1 VTLPAQRDNLAF
13 GSWRGKSSMAGATV
27 VLVVF
32 LQISFIVRALLRAGF
47 TPSARLAWVTVIS
60 ALPGVGIAAY
70 FLFGEIRLERAKRER
85 MREVRNQLLAAQAS
99 SPDLPLTLQGPARPS
114 FAAGHATS
122 GFIPVAGNR
131 LTLLPE
137 GDAMMDDMFTAID
150 SAQDHVHVLFYIWL
164 PDTTGTRMAD
174 CLCRAA
180 RRGVACRVLV
190 DDHGAR
196 HLIRSPL
203 WRRMQGAGVA
213 LERAAPVGNPFISL
227 LFRRLDLRNH
237 RKIVVVDNRL
247 SWVGSRNCA
256 DEAFAIK
263 PRFAPWVDI
272 LMRLEGPVVRQQQ
285 AVFLHDWMTH
295 HSEDLSALLAEDAP
309 EPQAGSVITQ
319 VIASGPDDVY
329 TTPSDAL
336 RAMIY
341 AATER
346 VVLTTPYYVP
356 DMALHTAICSAAER
370 GVQVDL
376 ILPARNDSLIVGAAS
391 ESLYPDLL
399 RAGVRIHLFEGG
411 LIHSKIVT
419 VDGLFGMIGTAN
431 LDHRSFDL
439 NYENSLLFQCSDVTA
454 ALDARQQSYIERA
467 HVIDNFDVMG
477 WSMLRRLRNNTIAL
491 ASPLL

>member
-1 VTLPAQRDNLAF
+1 
-13 GSWRGKSSMAGATV
+13 MAGATLA
-27 VLVVF
+27 LVIF
-32 LQISFIVRALLRAGF
+32 LQVSFIIRALLRAGL

-99 SPDLPLTLQGPARPS
+99 SPDQPLTLQGPAIPS

-137 GDAMMDDMFTAID
+137 GDAMMEDMFTAID
-150 SAQDHVHVLFYIWL
+150 AAQDHVHVLFYIWL
-164 PDTTGTRMAD
+164 PDITGTRMAD
-174 CLCRAA
+174 SLCRAA

-196 HLIRSPL
+196 RLIRSPL
-203 WRRMQGAGVA
+203 WRQMQGAGVA
-213 LERAAPVGNPFISL
+213 LERAAPVGNPLVSL

-237 RKIVVVDNRL
+237 RKIVVVDNRI

-256 DEAFAIK
+256 DAAFAIK

-295 HSEDLSALLAEDAP
+295 HAEDLSALLSTDAP
-309 EPQAGSVITQ
+309 EPKAGPVIAQ

-329 TTPSDAL
+329 TTPSDAM

-341 AATER
+341 AATDHLF
-346 VVLTTPYYVP
+346 LTTPYYVP
-356 DMALHTAICSAAER
+356 DQALHTALCSAAER
-370 GVQVDL
+370 GVRVDL

-399 RAGVRIHLFEGG
+399 RAGVRIHLFEQG

-439 NYENSLLFQCSDVTA
+439 NYENSLMFQSAEVIA
-454 ALDARQQSYIERA
+454 ALDARQHSYITRA
-467 HVIDNFDVMG
+467 RTIEGDDVQR
-477 WSMLRRLRNNTIAL
+477 WSALRRLRNNTVAL

>member
-1 VTLPAQRDNLAF
+1 
-13 GSWRGKSSMAGATV
+13 MAGATLA
-27 VLVVF
+27 LVIF
-32 LQISFIVRALLRAGF
+32 LQVSFIIRALLRAGL

-99 SPDLPLTLQGPARPS
+99 SPDQPLTLQGPAIPS

-137 GDAMMDDMFTAID
+137 GDAMMEDMFTAID
-150 SAQDHVHVLFYIWL
+150 AAQDHVHVLFYIWL
-164 PDTTGTRMAD
+164 PDITGTRMAD
-174 CLCRAA
+174 SLCRAA

-196 HLIRSPL
+196 RLIRSPL
-203 WRRMQGAGVA
+203 WRQMQGAGVA
-213 LERAAPVGNPFISL
+213 LERAAPVGNPLVSL

-237 RKIVVVDNRL
+237 RKIVVVDNRI

-256 DEAFAIK
+256 DAAFAIK

-272 LMRLEGPVVRQQQ
+272 LMRLEGPIVRQQQ

-295 HSEDLSALLAEDAP
+295 HAEDLSALLSTDAP
-309 EPQAGSVITQ
+309 EPKAGPVIAQ

-329 TTPSDAL
+329 TTPSDAM

-341 AATER
+341 AATDHLF
-346 VVLTTPYYVP
+346 LTTPYYVP
-356 DMALHTAICSAAER
+356 DQALHTALCSAAER
-370 GVQVDL
+370 GVRVDL

-399 RAGVRIHLFEGG
+399 RAGVRIHLFKEG

-439 NYENSLLFQCSDVTA
+439 NYENSLMFQSTQVIA
-454 ALDARQQSYIERA
+454 ALDARQHSYIARA
-467 HVIDNFDVMG
+467 RTLEGDEVQR
-477 WSMLRRLRNNTIAL
+477 WSALRRLRNNTVAL

>member
-1 VTLPAQRDNLAF
+1 
-13 GSWRGKSSMAGATV
+13 MAGVTV
-27 VLVVF
+27 ILVVS
-32 LQISFIVRALLRAGF
+32 LQVVFIIRALLRSGL
-47 TPSARLAWVTVIS
+47 TPSARLAWVTIIS

-85 MREVRNQLLAAQAS
+85 MREVRIQLQAAQQLA
-99 SPDLPLTLQGPARPS
+99 PDPAVQIARPARPA

-122 GFIPVAGNR
+122 GFSPCGGNR

-137 GDAMMDDMFTAID
+137 GDAMMEDMFAAID
-150 SAQDHVHVLFYIWL
+150 DARTHVHVLFYIWL
-164 PDTTGTRMAD
+164 PDTTGTRMAEA
-174 CLCRAA
+174 LCRAA

-196 HLIRSPL
+196 RLIRSDL
-203 WRRMQGAGVA
+203 WRQMQGAGVA
-213 LERAAPVGNPFISL
+213 LERAAPVGNPLVGL

-256 DEAFAIK
+256 DAAFAIK
-263 PRFAPWVDI
+263 RRYAPWVDI
-272 LMRLEGPVVRQQQ
+272 LMRLEGPAVRQQQ

-295 HSEDLSALLAEDAP
+295 HAEDLSALMSQDGPEHDAGP
-309 EPQAGSVITQ
+309 VVAQ

-329 TTPSDAL
+329 STPSDTL

-341 AATER
+341 AATVR
-346 VVLTTPYYVP
+346 IGITTPYYVP
-356 DMALHTAICSAAER
+356 DQALHVALCSAAER

-376 ILPARNDSLIVGAAS
+376 VLPARNDSRIVGAAS
-391 ESLYPDLL
+391 ESLFPDLL
-399 RAGVRIHLFEGG
+399 RTGVRIHLFEPG

-419 VDGLFGMIGTAN
+419 VDGLFGMVGTAN

-439 NYENSLLFQCSDVTA
+439 NYENSLLFQCAQVTA
-454 ALDARQQSYIERA
+454 ALDARQVSYMARA
-467 HVIDNFDVMG
+467 RCMSRADLAG
-477 WSMLRRLRNNTIAL
+477 WSTLRRLRNNTVAL

>member
-1 VTLPAQRDNLAF
+1 
-13 GSWRGKSSMAGATV
+13 MAGATLA
-27 VLVVF
+27 LVII
-32 LQISFIVRALLRAGF
+32 LQVSFIIRALLRAGL

-99 SPDLPLTLQGPARPS
+99 SPDQPLTLQGPAIPS

-137 GDAMMDDMFTAID
+137 GDAMMEDMFTAID
-150 SAQDHVHVLFYIWL
+150 AAQDHVHVLFYIWL
-164 PDTTGTRMAD
+164 PDITGTRMAD
-174 CLCRAA
+174 SLCRAA

-196 HLIRSPL
+196 RLIRSPL
-203 WRRMQGAGVA
+203 WRQMQGAGVA
-213 LERAAPVGNPFISL
+213 LERAAPVGNPLVSL

-237 RKIVVVDNRL
+237 RKIVVVDNRI

-256 DEAFAIK
+256 DAAFAIK

-272 LMRLEGPVVRQQQ
+272 LMRLEGPIVRQQQ

-295 HSEDLSALLAEDAP
+295 HAEDLSALLSTDAP
-309 EPQAGSVITQ
+309 DPNAGPVIAQ

-329 TTPSDAL
+329 TTPSDAM

-341 AATER
+341 AATDHLF
-346 VVLTTPYYVP
+346 LTTPYYVP
-356 DMALHTAICSAAER
+356 DQALHTALCSAAER
-370 GVQVDL
+370 GVRVDL

-399 RAGVRIHLFEGG
+399 RAGVRIHLFKEG

-439 NYENSLLFQCSDVTA
+439 NYENSLMFQSTQVIA
-454 ALDARQQSYIERA
+454 ALDARQHSYIARA
-467 HVIDNFDVMG
+467 RTLEGDEVQR
-477 WSMLRRLRNNTIAL
+477 WSALRRLRNNTVAL